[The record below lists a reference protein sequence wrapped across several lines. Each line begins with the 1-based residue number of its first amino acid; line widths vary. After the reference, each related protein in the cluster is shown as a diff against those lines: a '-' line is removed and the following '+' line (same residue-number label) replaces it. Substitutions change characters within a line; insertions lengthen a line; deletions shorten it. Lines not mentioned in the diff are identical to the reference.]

1 MRIFT
6 VALFQRAGRH
16 LPLPWPLP
24 DRGLPVLL
32 LATLFMLS
40 LAGCKQSDTQ
50 LRLKLAHTLDPTHTV
65 HKAMVF
71 MDQRLQ
77 ALSGGSMA
85 IDIYPSGQLG
95 SEREL
100 IELLQI
106 GSLAMTKVSASPLEG
121 FVPEM
126 KIFNIPYLFRDRDH
140 YQRVLDSAI
149 GEQLLQSP
157 VGARL
162 LGLGYYDAG
171 SRSFYSTKRPIHTP
185 ADLKGMKIRVQESQT
200 AMQMVA
206 SLGGSPTPVAWGE
219 LYTALQQGVV
229 DGAENN
235 PPSFYLSHHYE
246 VARYYT
252 LDEHSAVPDI
262 LLISKYVWDHL
273 TEQQR
278 GWLQVAVDE
287 SVALQRE
294 QWRVDTEA
302 ALAAVEAAGVTIIRP
317 DKRQFSG
324 QVAAMLQSYAGSPLG
339 RVIQQIQEY
348 P

>member
-1 MRIFT
+1 MKLIISGY
-6 VALFQRAGRH
+6 RAVF
-16 LPLPWPLP
+16 L
-24 DRGLPVLL
+24 LL
-32 LATLFMLS
+32 LAVITLTVM
-40 LAGCKQSDTQ
+40 GCSEQDKVV
-50 LRLKLAHTLDPTHTV
+50 RLKLAHTLDPQHTV
-65 HKAMVF
+65 HKAMVL
-71 MDQRLQ
+71 MDERLKE
-77 ALSGGSMA
+77 LSGGTMA

-106 GSLAMTKVSASPLEG
+106 GSLSMTKVSASPLEG

-126 KIFNIPYLFRDRDH
+126 KIFNIPYLFRDAGH
-140 YQRVLDSAI
+140 VQRVLDSSI
-149 GEQLLQSP
+149 GQQLLETP
-157 VGARL
+157 TAVRL

-171 SRSFYSTKRPIHTP
+171 SRSFYSTKKPVETP
-185 ADLKGMKIRVQESQT
+185 DDLDSMKIRVQESQT
-200 AMQMVA
+200 AMEMVS

-262 LLISKYVWDHL
+262 LLISQYVWSQL
-273 TEQQR
+273 NPQQR
-278 GWLQVAVDE
+278 IWLRQAVKE
-287 SVALQRE
+287 SVAYQRE
-294 QWRVDTEA
+294 QWRIDTEY
-302 ALAAVEAAGVTIIRP
+302 ALAEVTKAGVTVIRP
-317 DKRQFSG
+317 DKTLFRDKVQL
-324 QVAAMLQSYAGSPLG
+324 MLKSYEGTPIGA
-339 RVIQQIQEY
+339 VIQQIQEY